1 MLWNKV
7 AFNCNFV
14 KVKPEFEKFILEK
27 YMEDY
32 NYDGIT
38 KHNITL
44 SKKEWDRITKF
55 NKPS

>member
-14 KVKPEFEKFILEK
+14 KVKPEFEKFIWEK

-55 NKPS
+55 I